1 MQSFIRR
8 WIALAAGLV
17 LFSSA
22 ALAQT
27 SYFVTNL
34 TSDINNKTKNTDPLL
49 ANPWGLAYAPG
60 APFWISDEASGW
72 STLYNAQGVAQS
84 LQVVVPTA
92 AGTGFGSPTGIV
104 FNGSQEFAIDSWVS
118 VFLFATLD
126 GSIQGWSSF
135 NPGSTLVAA
144 SQSGASYTGLAITN
158 YSTGN
163 FIYAADAANNK
174 VDVYDGNFNLVTSFT
189 DPTVPAGFSP
199 FGIQDIGGQVYVAYA
214 AESGG
219 PGGYIDIF
227 SESGTFVKRF
237 AEGKPLN
244 QPWGMAVAPKNFG
257 PMSNAFLV
265 TDNITYGS
273 VNAFNATTGKFMGAL
288 KNAEGNALV
297 INGIW
302 GIEFGGGTANNG
314 QTNQLFF
321 TAGPN
326 DEKGNFGYIGVH

>member
-1 MQSFIRR
+1 MQSFLRR
-8 WIALAAGLV
+8 VVAICCGLV
-17 LFSSA
+17 LLSGM

-34 TSDINNKTKNTDPLL
+34 TSDINGKTKNTDPLL

-72 STLYNAQGVAQS
+72 STLYNGQGVPQS
-84 LQVVVPTA
+84 LQVVVPPA
-92 AGTGFGSPTGIV
+92 SGSGAGTPTGIV
-104 FNGSQEFAIDSWVS
+104 YNGSQEFAIDSWVS
-118 VFLFATLD
+118 VFLFDTLD
-126 GSIQGWSSF
+126 GTIQGWSSF
-135 NPGSTLVAA
+135 NPGSTLIAA
-144 SQSGASYTGLAITN
+144 SQSGAVYTGLAITN
-158 YSTGN
+158 YSSGN
-163 FIYAADAANNK
+163 YLYAADAANNK
-174 VDVYDGNFNLVTSFT
+174 VDVYDGSFNLVMSFT

-199 FGIQDIGGQVYVAYA
+199 FGIQDIAGQVYVAYA
-214 AESGG
+214 AENGG

-227 SESGTFVKRF
+227 TESGTFVKRF
-237 AEGKPLN
+237 AQGKPLN
-244 QPWGMAVAPKNFG
+244 QPWGMAVAPSNFG

-273 VNAFNATTGKFMGAL
+273 VNAYNAKTGKFMGAL
-288 KNAEGNALV
+288 KNFLGEPLV

-326 DEKGNFGYIGVH
+326 DEKGNFGFIGTH